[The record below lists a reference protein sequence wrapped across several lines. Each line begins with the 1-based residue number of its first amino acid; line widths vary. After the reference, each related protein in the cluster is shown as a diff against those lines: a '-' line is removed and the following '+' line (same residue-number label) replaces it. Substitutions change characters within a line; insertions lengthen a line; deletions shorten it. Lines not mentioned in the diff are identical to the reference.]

1 VDELMSGVV
10 VDPAITLNLPLNLLT
25 DLIPA
30 MTDVA
35 EIQVTLVAARLAA
48 DIGPIDSPINE
59 SRIVRDPSLR
69 RALRV
74 VGSPN
79 EPDNR
84 IATGLELA
92 VGRGA
97 LVRFRTID
105 DKNELVW
112 YCLATQDARLNI
124 QQMVMGR
131 TLPPRELWQSD
142 HAPRVE
148 PERPTV
154 FRLYEQN
161 IGLLT
166 PIIAEQLVRALER
179 YPREWIEDAIGES
192 VAYNRRNWR
201 YIQRILQQWA
211 TAGRGDERRESDSRN
226 ETHRGRS

>member
-1 VDELMSGVV
+1 MNGVV

-25 DLIPA
+25 ELIPA

-48 DIGPIDSPINE
+48 DAGSVDSPINE
-59 SRIVRDPSLR
+59 ARIVRDPSLR

-105 DKNELVW
+105 DANELVW
-112 YCLATQDARLNI
+112 YCLATQEARLNI

-142 HAPRVE
+142 RAPRVE

>member
-1 VDELMSGVV
+1 VDELLDGVV
-10 VDPAITLNLPLNLLT
+10 VDPGVTLELPRNLLAEI
-25 DLIPA
+25 LPQ

-35 EIQVTLVAARLAA
+35 EIQVTLAAARLAA
-48 DIGPIDSPINE
+48 EAGAIDAPLNE
-59 SRIVRDPSLR
+59 IQLVRDPSVR

-105 DKNELVW
+105 GANEHVW
-112 YCLATQDARLNI
+112 YCLATQNARQMI

-166 PIIAEQLVRALER
+166 PIIAEQLVRSLER
-179 YPREWIEDAIGES
+179 YPREWIEDAIGEA

-211 TAGRGDERRESDSRN
+211 TNGRGDERRESDTRN
-226 ETHRGRS
+226 EAHRGRA